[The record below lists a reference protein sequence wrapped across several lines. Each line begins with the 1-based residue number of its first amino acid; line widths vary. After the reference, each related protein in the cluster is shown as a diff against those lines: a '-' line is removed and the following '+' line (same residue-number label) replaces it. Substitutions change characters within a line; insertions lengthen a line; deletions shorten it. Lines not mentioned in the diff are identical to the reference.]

1 MISASRTVQNN
12 LLRSDGFPIVR
23 LQIDPLFRYVGN
35 TSFILYAM
43 AHVEQ
48 HHFVVADSR
57 NRVERLLWFQFEGY
71 LDNNQRKYNYSGMET
86 IVLKELTFLHD
97 ADVSNIDDDY
107 NERPT
112 SDFAH
117 VIDFLKEKGYTL
129 EGDAMFKR
137 LVWLDAG
144 LRDELMIIYS
154 EGLASTGHK
163 IADLSKGGM
172 ATAEWLDLSR
182 SLHERALAS
191 FVVQ

>member
-1 MISASRTVQNN
+1 MTATPRTVQNN
-12 LLRSDGFPIVR
+12 LLRSDEVPVAC

-35 TSFILYAM
+35 TSFILYDI

-48 HHFVVADSR
+48 HHFVVVDSK
-57 NRVERLLWFQFEGY
+57 NRIERLLWFQFEGY

-86 IVLKELTFLHD
+86 VVLKDLTFLHD

-137 LVWLDAG
+137 LVWLDTS
-144 LRDELMIIYS
+144 LRNELMIIYS
-154 EGLASTGHK
+154 ENLASTGHK
-163 IADLSKGGM
+163 IADFSKGGRS
-172 ATAEWLDLSR
+172 AAEWPALSR

-191 FVVQ
+191 FTIQ

>member
-1 MISASRTVQNN
+1 MTATPRTVQNN
-12 LLRSDGFPIVR
+12 LLRSDEVPVAR

-35 TSFILYAM
+35 TSFILYDI

-48 HHFVVADSR
+48 HHFVVADSK

-71 LDNNQRKYNYSGMET
+71 LDNNQRKYNYSRMET
-86 IVLKELTFLHD
+86 IVLKALTFLHD
-97 ADVSNIDDDY
+97 TDVSNVDNDY

-117 VIDFLKEKGYTL
+117 VVDYLMVKGYAF

-137 LVWLDAG
+137 LVWLDAD
-144 LRDELMIIYS
+144 LRNELMIIYS
-154 EGLASTGHK
+154 ENLVLTGHK
-163 IADLSKGGM
+163 IGDLSKGGRS
-172 ATAEWLDLSR
+172 AAEWPTLSR

-191 FVVQ
+191 FTIQ